1 MLSKKI
7 KVADVERFL
16 DENPDFFI
24 KNPKILEKLQFDS
37 LKEKDNDKNIISFK
51 DWLIENLK
59 GQKDDLIKNAKHN
72 YLTLKKV
79 HEVILEIICIKES
92 SLFFSYLNTKMPTFF
107 KLELINLV
115 CIKKK
120 LSEEF
125 NLIFIDADEANKI
138 YHSKNHLVMDA
149 VSEDSVILKELKKK
163 VYSNAIF
170 SLDKKITKFF
180 PFLIFGS
187 KDRHFID
194 NRAYDLI
201 LFLSKII
208 EIKLGEFFGE

>member
-16 DENPDFFI
+16 EENPDFFI
-24 KNPKILEKLQFDS
+24 QNPKILEKLKFDS
-37 LKEKDNDKNIISFK
+37 LKKDKEKNIISFK

-72 YLTLKKV
+72 YLSLKKV
-79 HEVILEIICIKES
+79 HEVILEMVCIKES
-92 SLFFSYLNTKMPTFF
+92 DLFFSYLNTKMPTFF

-115 CIKKK
+115 CIKKS
-120 LSEEF
+120 LSDKF
-125 NLIFIDADEANKI
+125 NLIFLDADEVNKI

-149 VSEDSVILKELKKK
+149 VAEDSIIFKELKKK

-208 EIKLGEFFGE
+208 EIKLGEFFCE